1 MNMDQSNM
9 NVLVVGE
16 HDNEHLGAQSAAT
29 VGAALQ
35 ISSKVTILIAGN
47 GCAGVA
53 QEASRLDGVNN
64 VLLVENEALAHQL
77 AEPMAELIALLAPE
91 YGAVLAP
98 ASPWGKNI
106 LPRAAALLD
115 VMQVSDIVEVVTPDT
130 FKRPIYAG
138 NAIQTVRSTDAIKLI
153 TVRTTAF
160 TPVGNDGQA
169 PVETLNPHITPS
181 SAVFLSQ
188 TSNSS
193 ERPELGTAKIVVS
206 GGRAFASKEN
216 FETLLEPLADRLG
229 AAIGA
234 SRAAVDAG
242 FVGND
247 AQVGQTGQIVAPEL
261 YIACG
266 ISGAIQH
273 IAGMDQSK
281 TIVAINC
288 DPEAPIFEV
297 ADYGLVGDIF
307 ELLPELTRAL

>member
-1 MNMDQSNM
+1 MADGVNM
-9 NVLVVGE
+9 NVLVIGE
-16 HDNEHLGAQSAAT
+16 HDNEFLGAQTAAT

-35 ISSKVTILIAGN
+35 ISGKVIILIAGN
-47 GCAGVA
+47 DCAGAA
-53 QEASRLDGVNN
+53 QAASHLDGVNK
-64 VLLVENEALAHQL
+64 VLLVENPALAHQL

-98 ASPWGKNI
+98 ASAWGKNI

-138 NAIQTVRSTDAIKLI
+138 NAIQSVRSADAIKLI

-160 TPVGNDGQA
+160 KPVGNDGQA
-169 PVETLNPHITPS
+169 PVETLSPHITPS
-181 SAVFLSQ
+181 RAVFLSQ
-188 TSNSS
+188 TSNAS
-193 ERPELGTAKIVVS
+193 ERPELGSAKIVVS
-206 GGRAFASKEN
+206 GGRAFASREN
-216 FETLLEPLADRLG
+216 FENLLEPLADRLG

-247 AQVGQTGQIVAPEL
+247 AQVGQTGQIVAPDL

-273 IAGMDQSK
+273 IAGMSQSK

-288 DPEAPIFEV
+288 DPDAPIFEI